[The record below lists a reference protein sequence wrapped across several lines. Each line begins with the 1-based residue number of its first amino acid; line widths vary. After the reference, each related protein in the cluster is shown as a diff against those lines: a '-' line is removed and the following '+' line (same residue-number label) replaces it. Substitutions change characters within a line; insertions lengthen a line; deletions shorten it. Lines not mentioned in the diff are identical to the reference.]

1 MPDLVNTVVHLRADQ
16 VSLLLDLT
24 ESQLPVVLHWGADL
38 GELAAGDATTLIA
51 ASTRPLAGNVVD
63 RPVRAALLPEHRTG
77 WLGRPGLS
85 GSRSGRDWSPNFGV
99 TRVELDGREIEP
111 TAEITLVSAGAGS
124 LVVEAVD
131 DAAGLGLQIHV
142 ELAPAGVV
150 RTRVE
155 LTNLG
160 DEAYTVNDCVIAYPV
175 PPIAREVLDFAG
187 HWGKERTP
195 QRRTLTT
202 GMHLREGRH
211 GRTGLDATTLLHV
224 GTPGFGFADGEIWAV
239 HVGWSGNHTHYAERL
254 STGEQVVG
262 GGELLLPGEVVLGRD
277 ESYGT
282 PWVYG
287 AYGVGLDA
295 IARRFHR
302 WLRAR
307 PTHPDVDRPVTLN
320 VWEAVY
326 FEHDKDRLVDLAERA
341 ANVGVE
347 RFVLDDGWFGARR
360 NEAAGLGDWIVSPEV
375 WPEGLHPLVDK
386 VVGLGM
392 QFGLWVEPE
401 MVNPDSEVARAH
413 PEWILATGDRWP
425 VPSRFQQVIN
435 LGHPD
440 CYGYIRDALLAILE
454 EYPIGYLKWD
464 HNRDLIDAGRSPGGE
479 PGVHAQTLAAYRL
492 MAELKAAHPGLE
504 IESCSSGGGRVDL
517 GVMEIA
523 DRVWVSDDIDPL
535 ERQQMLRWTTQL
547 LPPELMGSHIASG
560 RSHTTGRMHDLS
572 FRAATAV
579 FGHLGIEWDLARASE
594 DELTEL
600 AEWVAFYK
608 EHRALLLGGDLVRL
622 DFPDPAVLLHGV
634 VASDR
639 SAALYAFVSVA
650 LSDVVQVGRLA
661 LPGLDPDRRYR
672 VRPVPI
678 GQRPRGLSRPAWWGG
693 PAPARVPGISAH
705 AETWR
710 TWPTDALDGVV
721 LSGAVLGRAGLTA
734 PRPHPE
740 QAVLLEARAV

>member
-1 MPDLVNTVVHLRADQ
+1 MSVPEHLDAFVSMRTDGVSALVDLTRGRLPALVHWGAELDHPNPSDYVALIEAGVHPVGLNLVDEPVRLSLVPEHWTGWVGRPGINGSRAGRAWSPQ
-16 VSLLLDLT
+16 FTTTSLLLNGQRPERASDHRLVVHDGPALLEVRASDETAQLELT
-24 ESQLPVVLHWGADL
+24 IRLELTTGGLLRSQL
-38 GELAAGDATTLIA
+38 
-51 ASTRPLAGNVVD
+51 
-63 RPVRAALLPEHRTG
+63 
-77 WLGRPGLS
+77 
-85 GSRSGRDWSPNFGV
+85 
-99 TRVELDGREIEP
+99 
-111 TAEITLVSAGAGS
+111 
-124 LVVEAVD
+124 
-131 DAAGLGLQIHV
+131 
-142 ELAPAGVV
+142 
-150 RTRVE
+150 E
-155 LTNLG
+155 LTNRGHEYGL
-160 DEAYTVNDCVIAYPV
+160 NDCVLAYPV
-175 PPIAREVLDFAG
+175 PPVARELLDLAG
-187 HWGKERTP
+187 RWAKERIP
-195 QRRTLTT
+195 QRQPWRI
-202 GMHLREGRH
+202 GAHLREGRK
-211 GRTGLDATTLLHV
+211 GRTVADAATLLHA
-224 GTPGFGFADGEIWAV
+224 GEPGFSFSRGEIWAV

-277 ESYGT
+277 ESYRT
-282 PWVYG
+282 PWLYG

-326 FEHDKDRLVDLAERA
+326 FDHDKDWLVDLAERA
-341 ANVGVE
+341 AKLGVE

-360 NEAAGLGDWIVSPEV
+360 NDAAGLGDWIVSPEV

-440 CYGYIRDALLAILE
+440 CYDYIRDALLAILE

-535 ERQQMLRWTTQL
+535 ERQQMLRWTAQL

-579 FGHLGIEWDLARASE
+579 FGHLGIEWDLAKASE

-600 AEWVAFYK
+600 TEWVAFYK

-672 VRPVPI
+672 VR
-678 GQRPRGLSRPAWWGG
+678 
-693 PAPARVPGISAH
+693 
-705 AETWR
+705 
-710 TWPTDALDGVV
+710 
-721 LSGAVLGRAGLTA
+721 
-734 PRPHPE
+734 
-740 QAVLLEARAV
+740 